1 MAMPQAQ
8 QAAASLGV
16 PKLADMFYYGKE
28 FGSQKQ
34 RLTKK
39 GTVAEEEY
47 KPLSVTKA
55 GAIGEKL
62 EEEEIAAKEQTKENQ
77 DNYLERLL
85 AQQKPGTSLEDL
97 LNIIGRG

>member
-1 MAMPQAQ
+1 MQQAQ

-16 PKLADMFYYGKE
+16 PALANVFYYGKE
-28 FGSQKQ
+28 FGSKKQ

-47 KPLSVTKA
+47 TPLSVTKA
-55 GAIGEKL
+55 GALGEKL
-62 EEEEIAAKEQTKENQ
+62 EKEEIAAREQSEENA
-77 DNYLERLL
+77 LSSML
-85 AQQKPGTSLEDL
+85 AQQEPSMSLDDL